1 MSVDAAVDE
10 LYGDDKDDTWKQEEI
25 KRLKEEL
32 GIGEVEEPGVNLEA
46 GGFKV
51 NTGGTYEGK
60 GGKQNI
66 QNEPEGVPKTSA
78 DSKGTGS

>member
-1 MSVDAAVDE
+1 MEITQIRLLNSQIETISKARQGQIMSVDAAVDE

-46 GGFKV
+46 GGFQ
-51 NTGGTYEGK
+51 GEYRR
-60 GGKQNI
+60 
-66 QNEPEGVPKTSA
+66 SR
-78 DSKGTGS
+78 